1 MFTAEDKQILR
12 ELAKYVHDIA
22 LLPEQQKKR
31 DMWRRHTALKGG
43 IPPIFVSPE
52 GCWAEIVPAASLR
65 CQDPFARY
73 VEQQLRWR
81 IFRHEHIRDDTPI
94 EMDFDI
100 PVGCIPINRGWG
112 LPVLRTE
119 GTERGSWHHKPVVEE
134 MEDWKKLK
142 KPTLDEDVDIDGA
155 HKNAEMLKDA
165 VGDNLNV
172 HVTGIKIFDFHIAH
186 VYCDFRGLDNLFMDL
201 IDEPEMVKDV
211 FAFMCEG
218 FEGLVKQAVDLH
230 LPQSNNDYTYH
241 YTGGL
246 GYCDDLPAYHEG
258 EAPLSHLWGACEAQE
273 YSCVSPDMFYD
284 TILPFEKRLLEP
296 FGLNGYG
303 CCDDLTEKLDGVLEI
318 KNLRRVA
325 ACPWADL
332 GKMAARLKKDY
343 ILTWKPNPAHLAGEV
358 FDEAAVEKY
367 MVDSLTAAKCGYP
380 EIILRD
386 THSCRNDP
394 IRFTK
399 FVEIT
404 RRAIEKVYNL

>member
-1 MFTAEDKQILR
+1 MLNHEDKLILKQ
-12 ELAKYVHDIA
+12 LAAYVHDIA

-52 GCWAEIVPAASLR
+52 GSWEEIVPQSSLK
-65 CQDPFARY
+65 CQDPFARH

-81 IFRHEHIRDDTPI
+81 IFRHEHIKDDTPI

-100 PVGCIPINRGWG
+100 PVSYIPINENWG
-112 LPVLRTE
+112 LPVLRQEST
-119 GTERGSWHHKPVVEE
+119 GRGAWHHKPVVEE
-134 MEDWKKLK
+134 PEDWKKLK
-142 KPTLDEDVDIDGA
+142 KPALDVDVKGA
-155 HKNAEMLKDA
+155 ELKADMLRDA
-165 VGDNLNV
+165 VGDSLNV

-186 VYCDFRGLDNLFMDL
+186 VYCDFRGLDNLMIDL
-201 IDEPEMVKDV
+201 IDDDEMVKDV
-211 FAFMCEG
+211 FAFLCEG
-218 FEGLVKQAVDLH
+218 FEGLVKQAVDMH

-258 EAPLSHLWGACEAQE
+258 EAPLAHLWGACEAQE

-303 CCDDLTEKLDGVLEI
+303 CCDDLTNKLDGVLEI

-343 ILTWKPNPAHLAGEV
+343 ILTWKPNPAHLANDF

-367 MVDSLTAAKCGYP
+367 MTESLEAAKPGYP

-394 IRFTK
+394 SRFTK

-404 RRAIEKVYNL
+404 RRAIDKVYNK